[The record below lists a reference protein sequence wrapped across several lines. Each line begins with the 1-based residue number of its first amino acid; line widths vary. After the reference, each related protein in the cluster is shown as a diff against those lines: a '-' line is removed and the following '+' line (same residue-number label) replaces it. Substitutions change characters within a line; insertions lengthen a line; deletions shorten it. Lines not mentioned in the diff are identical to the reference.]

1 MHDLPGAVRPPI
13 GVSISR
19 QSYRSGRI
27 VLPPVH
33 DHRIVVHAS
42 VATWSACR
50 TTGTRHLRRRGDI
63 DVVPSGDEGGYDAAA
78 AYRALEIRL
87 APGVVE
93 RVANEIGR
101 GGGRWGLVPRHM
113 MRDERIVHL
122 ARALDSHVS
131 AGAPGDSLYI
141 ESIGIALA
149 TQLLDLS
156 VEVARLGPGL
166 SAAQMQRLFDFV
178 EAHLNQPL
186 TIEALGR
193 EAGASSSHLRHCF
206 KALTGMTVHRYVMQR
221 RVERARVLLLRGT
234 MSASEIA
241 LATGFSHQSHMARWM
256 RRELG
261 YTPRNLLRM
270 HVGG

>member
-1 MHDLPGAVRPPI
+1 
-13 GVSISR
+13 
-19 QSYRSGRI
+19 
-27 VLPPVH
+27 
-33 DHRIVVHAS
+33 
-42 VATWSACR
+42 
-50 TTGTRHLRRRGDI
+50 
-63 DVVPSGDEGGYDAAA
+63 
-78 AYRALEIRL
+78 
-87 APGVVE
+87 
-93 RVANEIGR
+93 
-101 GGGRWGLVPRHM
+101 
-113 MRDERIVHL
+113 L